1 MIFVLDNVKTVI
13 FARWNTGFYG
23 KQESQGEVLPIEVK
37 SGKDYERHRALSN
50 IMDNEEYAI
59 PKGFVFC
66 QENTKINGRLVYLPI
81 YMIMFFQHEKNDDLT
96 YQFDLTGLK

>member
-1 MIFVLDNVKTVI
+1 MDNVKTVI

>member
-1 MIFVLDNVKTVI
+1 MRTEIQDFSKKQGELDFVLE
-13 FARWNTGFYG
+13 Y
-23 KQESQGEVLPIEVK
+23 QGEVLPIEVK

-59 PKGFVFC
+59 PTAFVFC
-66 QENTKINGRLVYLPI
+66 QENTKIKGRLVYLPI
-81 YMIMFFQHEKNDDLT
+81 YMTMFLQHEKNDDLT